1 MQDLLRDEG
10 RQRVVK
16 QLNHGEDAEG
26 ERHRPRRVG
35 GAAEQ
40 QRRDEKQRAQERDP
54 GEADNV
60 VADPART
67 QCGGAGDEAGEGCQ
81 PALGEA
87 VGGRW
92 RENGVDGGMHGHKSQ
107 TVRLTV
113 YDTLLLVARPVKT
126 RRPRGSLSRDQV
138 IASALQLADQAGIDA
153 LSMPN
158 LARALD
164 CGVMTL
170 YGYVDNKDDLL
181 DAIAHRGLADL
192 RLPRPLSREPAAVL
206 LAWGRAMRDTLL
218 AHPSLAP
225 IFLSHVLIYT
235 TGFVAW
241 ELPRVHLQSEAEY
254 ATAWRREFASLPP
267 ENFPLT
273 AAVLAELPK
282 LANTEQFEHGLT
294 ALVSGLIAVRTTR
307 RGSVAN
313 RFRPSRRA
321 ATPSA

>member
-1 MQDLLRDEG
+1 M
-10 RQRVVK
+10 
-16 QLNHGEDAEG
+16 
-26 ERHRPRRVG
+26 
-35 GAAEQ
+35 
-40 QRRDEKQRAQERDP
+40 
-54 GEADNV
+54 
-60 VADPART
+60 
-67 QCGGAGDEAGEGCQ
+67 
-81 PALGEA
+81 
-87 VGGRW
+87 
-92 RENGVDGGMHGHKSQ
+92 
-107 TVRLTV
+107 
-113 YDTLLLVARPVKT
+113 ARPVKT

-192 RLPRPLSREPAAVL
+192 RLPRPLSREPAVVL

-218 AHPSLAP
+218 AHPSLAT
-225 IFLSHVLIYT
+225 IFLSHVVIGPGIFRGIEALLTGLQRGGLPPPRAIHSIYAVLIYT